1 MDEEKL
7 SVDCGSAADR
17 ETGKGGSA
25 LGKRRC
31 YGPQPDPG
39 PESEPGPEP
48 EAAIK
53 ALDACAGVLCV
64 LRFADC
70 MQPAATATGCYC
82 YCYCSR
88 YRGHCVYYTVAQ
100 IRCCTSRAE
109 LVDGRVS
116 LGLNVEDSLGNQ
128 IRLSIKNDDDD
139 LLLTTTVDIRQ
150 AHWPQASSRASKSP
164 YTSLPPSS
172 HHRWSAA
179 LARACQDLPPPAPPP
194 RKEFELV

>member
-1 MDEEKL
+1 MRGNGGSEKRKKRGRPEDEGQARHVTRGWMRRSSL
-7 SVDCGSAADR
+7 STAGAR
-17 ETGKGGSA
+17 RTGKQGRGGSA

-82 YCYCSR
+82 YCYRSR

-116 LGLNVEDSLGNQ
+116 LGLNVEDSLGNH
-128 IRLSIKNDDDD
+128 IRLSIK
-139 LLLTTTVDIRQ
+139 
-150 AHWPQASSRASKSP
+150 K
-164 YTSLPPSS
+164 
-172 HHRWSAA
+172 
-179 LARACQDLPPPAPPP
+179 
-194 RKEFELV
+194 